1 MAAQICTLCG
11 VNPATTTE
19 HVPAKQLWD
28 PPRPSDLITVPAC
41 EHCNQGTQPDDD
53 YFRSTLA
60 LVAEQT
66 PSAALE
72 SIRPNVTRGFARPQG
87 AGLRAHF
94 EQRMSFRPLGG
105 GVIHQPVLNANSDR
119 LHKVVTKHA
128 LGLFY
133 HVVRRPLATAYGVI
147 VLPERWLNRIPAE
160 DRPLWEN
167 VMARA
172 LDGHRQEIG
181 DGRVFKFALQISD
194 DDPNDFVA
202 VLRYYDNFA
211 YAARSCELAAAPATV
226 QLPPQ

>member
-1 MAAQICTLCG
+1 MAAQICALCG
-11 VNPATTTE
+11 VHPATSAE
-19 HVPAKQLWD
+19 HVPAKQLWE

-66 PSAALE
+66 PSATLE
-72 SIRPNVTRGFARPQG
+72 KIRPNVTRAFARPQG
-87 AGLRAHF
+87 AGLRSHF

-105 GVIHQPVLNANSDR
+105 GVIHQPVLDADSARVN
-119 LHKVVTKHA
+119 KVVTKHA

-133 HVVRRPLATAYGVI
+133 HVAQHPLSPAYGII
-147 VLPERWLNRIPAE
+147 VLPMRWLDRIPAE
-160 DRPLWEN
+160 DRPIWES
-167 VMARA
+167 AIERA
-172 LDGHRQEIG
+172 LGGHQQAISDGS
-181 DGRVFKFALQISD
+181 VFKFALKIAD
-194 DDPNDFVA
+194 DEPNDFAA

-226 QLPPQ
+226 SLRPQ